1 MYIVRI
7 RYAEVIERINSNIP
21 VYLFDDL
28 EDACVRIPSSDK
40 EYVKF
45 KGEEEFEAHKDSSI
59 VFRAMMNGVTISEAD
74 YKRY

>member
-1 MYIVRI
+1 MNKGKIK
-7 RYAEVIERINSNIP
+7 YAELIEQINSNIP

-45 KGEEEFEAHKDSSI
+45 KGEEEFEAYKDSSI

-74 YKRY
+74 YNKY